1 MLRHL
6 CASQCRA
13 GLVALLRTAD
23 GEEDETGH
31 ILWKARERD
40 RGHDALPPK
49 EEVPDEHDIEEEAMT
64 KEPHSHI
71 ELIKMVHCSK
81 NGAAFVVW
89 QAAQGA
95 ARQVRPERR
104 WQSLFVRGFR
114 GHFNLGLLVV
124 PEVIHCPCY
133 LLGVVLEFAKHMSK
147 AIAGKE
153 GPEMQRELVFLGT
166 L

>member
-1 MLRHL
+1 
-6 CASQCRA
+6 
-13 GLVALLRTAD
+13 
-23 GEEDETGH
+23 
-31 ILWKARERD
+31 
-40 RGHDALPPK
+40 
-49 EEVPDEHDIEEEAMT
+49 MT

-124 PEVIHCPCY
+124 PEVIHSPCY
-133 LLGVVLEFAKHMSK
+133 LLGGVRVRQAHEQSDCGQGRA
-147 AIAGKE
+147 
-153 GPEMQRELVFLGT
+153 
-166 L
+166 

>member
-1 MLRHL
+1 MPRRP
-6 CASQCRA
+6 CGPPPNCSWRR
-13 GLVALLRTAD
+13 GRD
-23 GEEDETGH
+23 GH

-124 PEVIHCPCY
+124 PEVIHSPCY
-133 LLGVVLEFAKHMSK
+133 LLGGVRVRQAHEQSDCGQGRA
-147 AIAGKE
+147 
-153 GPEMQRELVFLGT
+153 
-166 L
+166 